1 MCTIHYFSQVLVF
14 QDHMLIHW
22 EDNVKS
28 SYIRSIEINV
38 ISLKKNQGNKLN
50 NDVVLLYSYDYELMV
65 RTS

>member
-38 ISLKKNQGNKLN
+38 ISLKKK
-50 NDVVLLYSYDYELMV
+50 S
-65 RTS
+65 R